1 MGLNWGA
8 RMEILRCC
16 WNKSEQKRKLFC
28 GIECAGL
35 DFPVVAMGSVMLAVF
50 VLEGITAIV
59 ASALCC
65 HAVCCCRGSQVSS
78 YYVIQMTNFNKKL
91 ALSALIF

>member
-1 MGLNWGA
+1 MYVRDKYVYVTQSQLGHMTNLVSYVLTYTRANF
-8 RMEILRCC
+8 
-16 WNKSEQKRKLFC
+16 Q
-28 GIECAGL
+28 
-35 DFPVVAMGSVMLAVF
+35 VAMGSVMLAVF

>member
-1 MGLNWGA
+1 MYVHDKHVTQSQLGHMTNLVSYVLTYTRANF
-8 RMEILRCC
+8 
-16 WNKSEQKRKLFC
+16 Q
-28 GIECAGL
+28 
-35 DFPVVAMGSVMLAVF
+35 VAMGSVMLAIF